1 MKYSISFK
9 QHIEKDETYIES
21 FILTSIDNKIKI
33 EDTNLDKIF
42 ELKGSNK
49 ITVSSLEYW
58 GPFLI
63 TYLFKNGY
71 KSDEDSK
78 TLTKKYTF
86 NTLINSSNDWY
97 RITVKSKNGKIQFEN
112 FEKKIGTTVEAF
124 MENMHIEGIENDGIN
139 YAIKML
145 DEQKLD
151 CLTIGSACVK
161 DFKRMG
167 YCHSAY
173 TRIDDKQEEFIRASY
188 HGGLCGKGNKD
199 EYESKITV
207 IDMNSMYPFV
217 MCKYPLP
224 FSNGKYVEGKCKSK
238 LFIQRFIA
246 TLRLKKG
253 KIPCLVQK
261 NMFMGVEPI
270 YFDRCELTLTSVD
283 IDNMYKNYEVY
294 NLIYIDGYEYEECKG
309 QYIEYVEKWYSNK
322 LNSKKENNISLY
334 YLSKL
339 MLNNLSGKLAAKR
352 KFEKKN
358 ITIDKNGEL
367 KDSYTIIDSEDWYLP
382 AACFITAYARKEL
395 IEASEIVG
403 NEILY
408 YDTDS
413 LHVAGDVNNLERID
427 DFKLGYWKVEG
438 IYEKGIYIKEKV
450 YAEKLIDGEW
460 EYTVA
465 GCPYEA
471 KQQITEDNFKEGT
484 VLKITNTKKIKGGCI
499 KKESTFTI

>member
-58 GPFLI
+58 GPFLV
-63 TYLFKNGY
+63 TYLLKNGY
-71 KSDEDSK
+71 KSDEDVK
-78 TLTKKYTF
+78 TLNKKYTF
-86 NTLINSSNDWY
+86 NTLINSNNDWY
-97 RITVKSKNGKIQFEN
+97 RITIKCKNGKIQFEN

-124 MENMHIEGIENDGIN
+124 MENMNIKGIENDGIN
-139 YAIKML
+139 YAIRML

-151 CLTIGSACVK
+151 SLTIGSACVK

-173 TRIDDKQEEFIRASY
+173 TKIDDKQEEFVRNSY
-188 HGGLCGKGNKD
+188 HGGLCGIGNRN
-199 EYESKITV
+199 EYEGKITV

-217 MCKYPLP
+217 MCKYAMPVG
-224 FSNGKYVEGKCKSK
+224 NGKYVEGKCKSK
-238 LFIQRFIA
+238 LFIQHFTA

-253 KIPCLVQK
+253 KIPCLVTK
-261 NMFMGVEPI
+261 NLFMGVEPI
-270 YFDRCELTLTSVD
+270 YFDRVELTLTSVD
-283 IDNMYKNYEVY
+283 IDNMYKNYEV
-294 NLIYIDGYEYEECKG
+294 NNIIYIDGYEYEEARG
-309 QYIEYVEKWYSNK
+309 QYNAYIEKWYSNK
-322 LNSKKENNISLY
+322 LNSKKDNNISLY

-339 MLNNLSGKLAAKR
+339 MLNNLSGKLATKR
-352 KFEKKN
+352 TFEKK
-358 ITIDKNGEL
+358 IISLDKDGNL
-367 KDSYTIIDSEDWYLP
+367 KDTYVKIESEDWYLP

-413 LHVAGDVNNLERID
+413 LHVVGDVNNLERID
-427 DFKLGYWKVEG
+427 NFKLGYWKVEG

-450 YAEKLIDGEW
+450 YAEKLINGEW